1 MSRQEYPVNN
11 QTSVMDQETPA
22 AAFAED
28 DGLGMIDLLLIL
40 AARKKTI
47 VAITVLC
54 AGIAAAVGF
63 LLPDVYTA
71 TAVIMPPQQPQT
83 AVSGL
88 LGQLGPLAA
97 VAGKDIG
104 LKSPSD
110 LYVGLLSGR
119 TIGDHLIDRF
129 QLKSLYE
136 AKTMTDARNKFR
148 NHTRT
153 SSGKDSLIRIEVDD
167 GDPQRA
173 ADIANAFV
181 TELNLQ
187 NTAFGTNEATQRR
200 IFLEKQLTDVRS
212 ALGSAEE
219 TMKKTQTRTGIV
231 QVEAQT
237 SLAIAGIAQ
246 LKAQITAGEVALQR
260 LSMGATAQNPEVL
273 RTEAELNAL
282 RSQLKKAESGTRTA
296 GDPMVAPSAMP
307 SAGLDYLRSLRDL
320 KYHEFLFEMLSK
332 QYEAARI
339 DESKVAPALQLV
351 DAAVPPD
358 KKSGPHRGLMI
369 LFGAVAGLV
378 MSCIGIYVLNGARDP
393 NTRGKLHLLNQSLFH
408 GAGRNGRS
416 ASV

>member
-1 MSRQEYPVNN
+1 VNN
-11 QTSVMDQETPA
+11 EISVMDQN
-22 AAFAED
+22 AEAMAVAEE

-40 AARKKTI
+40 AARKKSI
-47 VAITVLC
+47 AGITVAC
-54 AGIAAAVGF
+54 TAIAAAVAF
-63 LLPDVYTA
+63 VLPNVYTA

-119 TIGDHLIDRF
+119 TIADHLIDRF
-129 QLKSLYE
+129 RLKTLYE
-136 AKTMTDARNKFR
+136 AKTMTDARSKFH

-167 GDPQRA
+167 EDPQRA

-181 TELNLQ
+181 VELNTQ
-187 NTAFGTNEATQRR
+187 NTAFGTTEAVQRR
-200 IFLEKQLTDVRS
+200 IFLEKQLADVRS
-212 ALGSAEE
+212 NLASAEE
-219 TMKKTQTRTGIV
+219 TMKKTQTRTGIL

-237 SLAIAGIAQ
+237 SVAIASIAQ
-246 LKAQITAGEVALQR
+246 LKAQITAGEVGLQR

-273 RTEAELNAL
+273 RIEAELDAL
-282 RSQLKKAESGTRTA
+282 RSQLKKAESAPRAA
-296 GDPMVAPSAMP
+296 GDPMLAPNAMP
-307 SAGLDYLRSLRDL
+307 GAGLEYLRSLREL
-320 KYHEFLFEMLSK
+320 KYQEFLFEMLSK

-339 DESKVAPALQLV
+339 DENKIAPALQLV

-369 LFGAVAGLV
+369 LFGAVAGLM
-378 MSCIGIYVLNGARDP
+378 MSCIGIYVLNGTRDP
-393 NTRGKLHLLNQSLFH
+393 GTREKLRLLNHRLFH
-408 GAGRNGRS
+408 PAGRNGS
-416 ASV
+416 VASV